1 MHRDSRGL
9 TSRAKC
15 AVLRGV
21 HARATFW
28 GGAFIAVAF
37 VLTSLDAAAQTEDAD
52 AGSSIDAAVPS
63 PPLIVE
69 PLPSVVQAPTPV
81 SPSPAAP
88 PATATPNPKDQ
99 PLDVREAPFSD
110 LDSSWLNGTNRQPAS
125 LLGAGPVT
133 FSIYADAYYA
143 YQFQHPIDHTIFP
156 TTTAPRHNEISLNL
170 AALGVDVTGLD
181 GPIGRVYLQYGANTQ
196 TDTAQDKTLTRGYFL
211 TSPAFTPIQQAAAGW
226 HFHALHGIN
235 VEVGIFPSY
244 VGMESYLP
252 QENWNY
258 THPFISDFTP
268 YYFAGSRTQIF
279 PTEHVKVELWLVNGW
294 QTLGQ
299 WHESRAGGYVVQWR
313 PGSHFL
319 LGHDSYIGQD
329 DPNDDSSVR
338 LYTDNYAQIQYFKRD
353 HALLRSLAIAAV
365 ADVGYETHR
374 GLPDGVMTGYSLT
387 HRAELGSM
395 WALTFRGDIYYDKTQ
410 SVILQLPIDSPYS
423 LPDKGAFLGGGFTST
438 LDFLPSPWIVWRLE
452 YAHRAANIPY
462 FSGSGGITGPNGVPA
477 TTPTL
482 FQPDLRKS
490 DDRILFNVTLRL

>member
-1 MHRDSRGL
+1 MPGTAKVGL
-9 TSRAKC
+9 SIFLASTIF
-15 AVLRGV
+15 L
-21 HARATFW
+21 ATK
-28 GGAFIAVAF
+28 G
-37 VLTSLDAAAQTEDAD
+37 AAAQTEDAGVATDIAD
-52 AGSSIDAAVPS
+52 ASI
-63 PPLIVE
+63 E
-69 PLPSVVQAPTPV
+69 
-81 SPSPAAP
+81 AAP
-88 PATATPNPKDQ
+88 PPPLFVSPPPPIALVTTAPPAQPKAKAPDP

-143 YQFQHPIDHTIFP
+143 WQFRQPSDHTIFP

-196 TDTAQDKTLTRGYFL
+196 TDTAQDKTLQRGYFL
-211 TSPAFTPIQQAAAGW
+211 TSAAFTPIQQAAAGW

-258 THPFISDFTP
+258 THPFVSDFTP

-279 PTEHVKVELWLVNGW
+279 PTRHLKVELWLVNGW

-299 WHESRAGGYVVQWR
+299 WHEARAGGYVVQWR
-313 PGSHFL
+313 PGDHL
-319 LGHDSYIGQD
+319 LFGHTGYVGQD
-329 DPNDDSSVR
+329 DPTDDTSVR
-338 LYTDNYAQIQYFKRD
+338 IYTDNYAQLQYFKKD
-353 HALLRSLAIAAV
+353 HAFIRSLAFAAV

-387 HRAELGSM
+387 HRAEIGSQ
-395 WALTFRGDIYYDKTQ
+395 WAITLRGDLYYDKTQ

-462 FSGSGGITGPNGVPA
+462 FSGSGGITPPAATA
-477 TTPTL
+477 TTSPLL
-482 FQPDLRKS
+482 FTPDLRKD

>member
-1 MHRDSRGL
+1 VHG
-9 TSRAKC
+9 RAW
-15 AVLRGV
+15 V
-21 HARATFW
+21 
-28 GGAFIAVAF
+28 GAFAAIAFFLTANIAF
-37 VLTSLDAAAQTEDAD
+37 ADEDGGVPDDAGVVDAALVA
-52 AGSSIDAAVPS
+52 
-63 PPLIVE
+63 PLIVSS
-69 PLPSVVQAPTPV
+69 PPPIVRDSQQSLSLPASGSCTL
-81 SPSPAAP
+81 PAAQP
-88 PATATPNPKDQ
+88 
-99 PLDVREAPFSD
+99 PLDVREAPFAD

-143 YQFQHPIDHTIFP
+143 YQFQNPIDHTIFP
-156 TTTAPRHNEISLNL
+156 TTTAPRSNEISLNL

-196 TDTAQDKTLTRGYFL
+196 TDTAQDKTLQKGYFL
-211 TSPAFTPIQQAAAGW
+211 TSAAFTPIQQAAAGW

-235 VEVGIFPSY
+235 FEVGIFPSY

-279 PTEHVKVELWLVNGW
+279 PSQHVKIELWLVNGW

-299 WHESRAGGYVVQWR
+299 WHEARSGGYVVQWR
-313 PGSHFL
+313 PGDHFL
-319 LGHDSYIGQD
+319 FGHDSYIGQD
-329 DPNDDSSVR
+329 DPTDDSSVR
-338 LYTDNYAQIQYFKRD
+338 VYTDNYAQIQYFKKD
-353 HALLRSLAIAAV
+353 HGLLRSLAIAAV
-365 ADVGYETHR
+365 ADLGYETHR
-374 GLPDGVMTGYSLT
+374 GLPDGVMNGYSLT
-387 HRAELGSM
+387 HRAEFGKM

-438 LDFLPSPWIVWRLE
+438 LDFLPSPWIIWRLE

-462 FSGSGGITGPNGVPA
+462 FSGSGGITGPNGLPSA
-477 TTPTL
+477 TPNL

>member
-1 MHRDSRGL
+1 MVQ
-9 TSRAKC
+9 RAD
-15 AVLRGV
+15 AQE
-21 HARATFW
+21 
-28 GGAFIAVAF
+28 
-37 VLTSLDAAAQTEDAD
+37 LDAGAA
-52 AGSSIDAAVPS
+52 
-63 PPLIVE
+63 PLIVSPPPVAAAE
-69 PLPSVVQAPTPV
+69 APTLNPQA
-81 SPSPAAP
+81 SPTT
-88 PATATPNPKDQ
+88 ATAAAATPPTSTGDK
-99 PLDVREAPFSD
+99 PLDVREAPFAD

-143 YQFQHPIDHTIFP
+143 FQFRQPIDHTIFP

-170 AALGVDVTGLD
+170 AAIGVDVTGLD
-181 GPIGRVYLQYGANTQ
+181 GPIGRVYLQYGANTE
-196 TDTAQDKTLTRGYFL
+196 TDTGQDRTTTRGYFL
-211 TSPAFTPIQQAAAGW
+211 SSRAFTPIQQAAAGW

-258 THPFISDFTP
+258 SHPFVSDFTP

-279 PTEHVKVELWLVNGW
+279 PSQHVKIELWLVNGW

-299 WHESRAGGYVVQWR
+299 WHEARAGGYVVQWR
-313 PGSHFL
+313 PGNHVL
-319 LGHDSYIGQD
+319 LGHAGYIGQD
-329 DPNDDSSVR
+329 DPKDDSSVR
-338 LYTDNYAQIQYFKRD
+338 VYTDNYAQLQYFKRE

-374 GLPDGVMTGYSLT
+374 GTTDGVMTGYSLT

-395 WALTFRGDIYYDKTQ
+395 WAFTARGDLFYDKTQ
-410 SVILQLPIDSPYS
+410 ALILQLPIDSPYA
-423 LPDKGAFLGGGFTST
+423 LPDHGSFLGGGFTAT

-452 YAHRAANIPY
+452 VAHRAANIPY
-462 FSGSGGITGPNGVPA
+462 FSGHGGITGPNGTASP
-477 TTPTL
+477 TPVL
-482 FQPDLRKS
+482 FTPDLRKD